1 MPQQQLIAEEKRVEP
16 GEHAPASGAMEERG
30 SYNSNAKLPISG
42 GAFAL
47 PHLRNA
53 AWSIALRAD
62 TQPIVITADGMSQ
75 GEKFAFPRAP
85 CHRSRADGPLA
96 RITNICLSRRL
107 AGEGL

>member
-16 GEHAPASGAMEERG
+16 GEHAPASGAMEE
-30 SYNSNAKLPISG
+30 AKLPISG

-75 GEKFAFPRAP
+75 GEKFAFPHAP